1 MSRRLLAILGVVVL
15 QGCMFDKD
23 VSPVTLT
30 AYRCAE
36 PGQDKCLVPGEEIP
50 VGTLPPLNEAFMMT
64 AKYKGS
70 ASRWALIYPSKY
82 SVGDMDS
89 MVVQINQADSA
100 SVWINLMGAKD
111 GFYIERVT
119 TTGSASDSVMWEFG
133 WRRQQN
139 VVLRTDAGPQAG
151 VR

>member
-1 MSRRLLAILGVVVL
+1 MSRRLLAIFGVVVL

-36 PGQDKCLVPGEEIP
+36 AGQDSCLVPGAEIP
-50 VGTLPPLNEAFMMT
+50 PGTLPPMNEAFMVT

-70 ASRWALIYPSKY
+70 ASRWTLIYPAKY
-82 SVGDMDS
+82 APGLMDS
-89 MVVQINQADSA
+89 MVVQIDQPDSA

-111 GFYIERVT
+111 GFYVERVT
-119 TTGSASDSVMWEFG
+119 TTESVADSVVWEFG
-133 WRRQQN
+133 WRRQQQA
-139 VVLRTDAGPQAG
+139 VLREDALPQAG